1 MQTQTTL
8 ARDDRASRS
17 ADVHRPM
24 SASRRWERLGAAG
37 GIVFVAL
44 QLALGGVIGAAPAL
58 DAAPAEV
65 QSYLVDD
72 GSDVLLA
79 ATLGTLSVFFFIWF
93 LGTVRT
99 FVQHAEGGAGTLGT
113 VAYGAGLVTITL
125 ATTASLPGVALAWN
139 DTAALADPGLLRA
152 VWNLNTLAL
161 VPIGAS
167 AAAFSLAVALVIL
180 RTRVV
185 PTWIGWI
192 GVLAAVVGVIA
203 TLFLVADDADS
214 VLGTPANLGGFLLGM
229 LFILLLSIFML
240 RERGR

>member
-8 ARDDRASRS
+8 AHDDRASHPS
-17 ADVHRPM
+17 DVLRPM
-24 SASRRWERLGAAG
+24 SPTRRWERLGAAA

-44 QLALGGVIGAAPAL
+44 QLALGGVLGAAPAL
-58 DAAPAEV
+58 DAGPTEI

-72 GSDVLLA
+72 GGDILLA

-99 FVQHAEGGAGTLGT
+99 FVQHAEGAPGTLGT

-180 RTRVV
+180 RTRVI
-185 PTWIGWI
+185 PT
-192 GVLAAVVGVIA
+192 
-203 TLFLVADDADS
+203 
-214 VLGTPANLGGFLLGM
+214 
-229 LFILLLSIFML
+229 
-240 RERGR
+240 